1 MAKQLL
7 CATCLTVGS
16 PKTVAR
22 GSFWIEVVLWLC
34 FLVPG
39 LLYSIWRLTTKHKA
53 CAACGG
59 TQLVPLD
66 SPMAGRLQAK

>member
-53 CAACGG
+53 CAACGC

-66 SPMAGRLQAK
+66 SPMAKRLQAK